1 MNITEAISI
10 EDFQDEVMKAGE
22 KPVLVD
28 FWANWCGPC
37 KLMSVVV
44 EGLDLEMSEKLKIV
58 KIELDSNP
66 DLGAKYKV
74 YGLPALLVFKGG
86 ELVAQKE
93 GAMNKKKLLAWLEE
107 LKVMA

>member
-1 MNITEAISI
+1 MNITEAT
-10 EDFQDEVMKAGE
+10 FQDEVMKAGE

-28 FWANWCGPC
+28 FWAAWCGPC

-44 EGLDLEMSEKLKIV
+44 EGLDLETSEKLKIV